1 MWDPTLRPARGCGVD
16 PCYYWPTVDAP
27 FVLLLAIVVGPF
39 IVGWW
44 VGNPLF
50 AALVFLAL
58 SLTVFL
64 GAIGRGD
71 TGEDPAMGLVLS
83 LAVSSASA
91 AAGGYLRERRRA
103 RR

>member
-1 MWDPTLRPARGCGVD
+1 MIGLDEPL
-16 PCYYWPTVDAP
+16 
-27 FVLLLAIVVGPF
+27 VLLIAIVVGPF
-39 IVGWW
+39 VVGWW

-71 TGEDPAMGLVLS
+71 TGEDPAFGLTLS
-83 LAVSSASA
+83 LALSAASA
-91 AAGGYLRERRRA
+91 AAGGYLRQRRRERRLPPR
-103 RR
+103 